1 MLEKIKNVI
10 SKNEPK
16 FLGLKRETG
25 ILVPLMYVD
34 GDINIIFQKRSA
46 NVAQP
51 GDISFAG
58 GHRED
63 GETFAETAIRETHEE
78 MGVDFEKIELIGKL
92 SKAYFITGMYSESF
106 VGFIH
111 EDFENLRPDPK
122 EVDHLIKI
130 PLNELLKLN
139 PDVFTSEVVA
149 IKDESFP
156 YYLIENGKDYPFY
169 KGKDDNLFY
178 NYDGTVIW
186 GYTAKLLNLFLEIV
200 REEV

>member
-1 MLEKIKNVI
+1 MLEKIRKAI
-10 SKNEPK
+10 GEHEPK

-25 ILVPLMYVD
+25 ILLPLIYVD
-34 GDINIIFQKRSA
+34 GEINLIFQKRSA

-58 GHRED
+58 GHRD
-63 GETFAETAIRETHEE
+63 HGESFEETAIRETHEE
-78 MGVDFEKIELIGKL
+78 LGVDIEKIELIGQL

-106 VGFIH
+106 VGLIH
-111 EDFENLRPDPK
+111 EAYENLKAEPK

-130 PLNELLKLN
+130 PLKDLLNLN
-139 PDVFTSEVVA
+139 PDIFTSEVVA
-149 IKDESFP
+149 IKEENFP
-156 YYLIENGKDYPFY
+156 YYLIENGRDYPFY

-178 NYDGTVIW
+178 NYDGIVIW

-200 REEV
+200 REKV